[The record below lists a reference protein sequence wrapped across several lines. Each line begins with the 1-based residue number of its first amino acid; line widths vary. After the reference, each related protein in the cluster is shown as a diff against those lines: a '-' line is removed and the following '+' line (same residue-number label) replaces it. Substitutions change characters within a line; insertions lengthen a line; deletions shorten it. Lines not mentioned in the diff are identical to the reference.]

1 MTRSPPTPAHHL
13 AGVVVVDHD
22 GVLRELRL
30 AAAADQRHQV
40 GAVQHLHLHTTHTE
54 TISPG
59 LGGYF
64 DKYSKM
70 SIFSS
75 SSQQPATTLILP
87 LPTLA
92 TLPTMASV

>member
-1 MTRSPPTPAHHL
+1 MSPPPIRSEDCSHVTRSPPTPAHHL

-54 TISPG
+54 TLLLPWVDI
-59 LGGYF
+59 
-64 DKYSKM
+64 
-70 SIFSS
+70 
-75 SSQQPATTLILP
+75 PANIL
-87 LPTLA
+87 
-92 TLPTMASV
+92 